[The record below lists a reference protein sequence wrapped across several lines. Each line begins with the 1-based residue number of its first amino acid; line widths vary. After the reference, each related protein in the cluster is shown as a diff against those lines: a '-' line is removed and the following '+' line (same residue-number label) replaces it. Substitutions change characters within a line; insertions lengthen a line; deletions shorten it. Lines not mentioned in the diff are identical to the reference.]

1 MILLTSLLTIFL
13 LWQILLRRK
22 LSILINTDQI
32 TLAATILYSFS
43 LLTVRNYIIYALNM
57 NKSSGPNTLKEET
70 FAVECF
76 RKFRENKLLNI
87 KF

>member
-13 LWQILLRRK
+13 LLQILLRRK

-32 TLAATILYSFS
+32 TLVATILYSFS